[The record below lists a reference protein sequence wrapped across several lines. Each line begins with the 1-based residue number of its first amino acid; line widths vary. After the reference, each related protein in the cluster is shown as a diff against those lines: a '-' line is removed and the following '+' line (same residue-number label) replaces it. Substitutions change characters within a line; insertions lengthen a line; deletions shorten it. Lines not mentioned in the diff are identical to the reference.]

1 MSRLRIFDD
10 QNGAQALAE
19 HEDPRAIA
27 EALAPHGVR
36 FERWPTHDDIAAGA
50 TQDAVLARYDTEVTR
65 IMADG
70 GYQSCDVVSMTPSN
84 PAASEARGKFLAEH
98 THAEDEVRF
107 FVDGSGLFT
116 LHLGAQVFEVLCERG
131 DFLTVPALTKHWFDM
146 GPEPHF
152 LAIRI
157 FSNPEGWVANFTGSP
172 IAEQFPRYEASA

>member
-10 QNGAQALAE
+10 QNGAQPLAE
-19 HEDPRAIA
+19 HSDPGAIA

-50 TQDAVLARYDTEVTR
+50 TQDAVLARYDGEIAR

-116 LHLGAQVFEVLCERG
+116 LHLGTQVFEVLCERG

-146 GPEPHF
+146 GPEPQF

>member
-10 QNGAQALAE
+10 QNGAQPLAE
-19 HEDPRAIA
+19 HSDPGAIA

-50 TQDAVLARYDTEVTR
+50 TQDAVLARYDGEIAR

-116 LHLGAQVFEVLCERG
+116 LHLGPQVFEILCERG

-146 GPEPHF
+146 GPEPLF

-157 FSNPEGWVANFTGSP
+157 FFKPRGLGSELHGQP
-172 IAEQFPRYEASA
+172 HRRAVPAL